1 MLKLYNTHS
10 LKSTVNITK
19 LLNTIVNNLAAW
31 EGPNGA
37 YTEQYSMAITLA
49 TISDVQEYE
58 PDILD
63 FGIPNFDAEIT
74 KAQADVFR
82 DLRIRFWP
90 TYHIGRYDLTRLNTG
105 NVEPDEDLYTASQLT
120 TACVYNV
127 LGFHIFPKLAKFD
140 VETDLFERKMEYYR
154 KEYEREFDLV
164 LRDGVEYD
172 ADSSGTVDEAEKEP
186 QYYLRLKR

>member
-1 MLKLYNTHS
+1 
-10 LKSTVNITK
+10 
-19 LLNTIVNNLAAW
+19 
-31 EGPNGA
+31 
-37 YTEQYSMAITLA
+37 MAITLL
-49 TISDVQEYE
+49 TISDIQEYE
-58 PDILD
+58 PDILS
-63 FGIPNFDAEIT
+63 FGIPDFDAEIT
-74 KAQADVFR
+74 RAQQDVFR

-120 TACVYNV
+120 TAAVYNV

-154 KEYEREFDLV
+154 KEYEREFDLI